1 VEQEEQERS
10 QLRAALKL
18 EYERD
23 MVYDDDAKYLKEPL
37 AFGTPSLR
45 TEEIEGGPSGT
56 RSTAD
61 SEYRTAKS
69 NRQSPSRAT

>member
-1 VEQEEQERS
+1 MEQEEQERS

-23 MVYDDDAKYLKEPL
+23 MVYDDDAKYLKEPF

-45 TEEIEGGPSGT
+45 AEEIEGGPSGT